1 MKYFT
6 IALAFLGYVNANFL
20 SSYGHF
26 PIKSAADDD
35 ANKSFKEIVKENGF
49 AVE

>member
-6 IALAFLGYVNANFL
+6 LTLALLGYVSSNFL
-20 SSYGHF
+20 SSYDHF